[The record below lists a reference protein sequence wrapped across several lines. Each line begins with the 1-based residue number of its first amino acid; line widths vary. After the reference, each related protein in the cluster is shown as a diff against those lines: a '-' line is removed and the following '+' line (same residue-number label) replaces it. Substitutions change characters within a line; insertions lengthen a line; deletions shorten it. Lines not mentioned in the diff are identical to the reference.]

1 MLATDVASCNF
12 VYNGSDLQR
21 NALVQISLVFTRT
34 AESVSLYHEVHVN
47 NTP

>member
-1 MLATDVASCNF
+1 VIATNLGTCNF

-21 NALVQISLVFTRT
+21 NGLVQMTIAFTNSGET
-34 AESVSLYHEVHVN
+34 VTQYHEIHVN